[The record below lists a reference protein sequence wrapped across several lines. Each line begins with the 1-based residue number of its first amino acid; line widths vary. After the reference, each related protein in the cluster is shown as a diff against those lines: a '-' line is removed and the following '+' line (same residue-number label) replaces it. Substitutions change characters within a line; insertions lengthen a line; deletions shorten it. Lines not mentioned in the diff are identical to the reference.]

1 MSVWVPILV
10 ALIAAAPPS
19 ALAWLAWKQS
29 RKNHHTMNSRL
40 DELVKIASSRARAR
54 GRMEGIA
61 EGKRTKKQTGE

>member
-19 ALAWLAWKQS
+19 VLAWLAWKQA
-29 RKNHHTMNSRL
+29 RNTHLMVNSRL
-40 DELVKIASSRARAR
+40 DELVKLTSSRARAK

-61 EGKRTKKQTGE
+61 EGKRKTAL